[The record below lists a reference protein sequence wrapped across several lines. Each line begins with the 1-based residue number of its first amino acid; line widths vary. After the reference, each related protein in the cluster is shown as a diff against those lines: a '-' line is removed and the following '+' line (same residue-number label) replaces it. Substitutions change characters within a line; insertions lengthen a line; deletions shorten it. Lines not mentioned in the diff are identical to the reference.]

1 MSTVC
6 STAVG
11 AVVDDGNDDNNDA
24 ADDDGGGILENAGA
38 WCKKLRM

>member
-11 AVVDDGNDDNNDA
+11 AVVDDGNDDNND
-24 ADDDGGGILENAGA
+24 GGGILENAGA